1 MTTVTKVRKTQKMS
15 ARQIKMIKA
24 HIGFNKKRLE
34 FLQEN
39 YGDLHAM
46 SVHKERISFWSSK
59 LPA

>member
-1 MTTVTKVRKTQKMS
+1 MTTLTKVKKSPKMT
-15 ARQIKMIKA
+15 ARQIKMIKELIS
-24 HIGFNKKRLE
+24 HNKRRFE

-39 YGDLHAM
+39 HGDLHAM